1 MFADIAVRVRPR
13 SALNVPE
20 TAVLAAAGELFVFVE
35 MAPGAFQKHLIKPGA
50 KAGGR
55 VEVLEGL
62 EADEPVV
69 VQGGFTLK
77 SELEKG
83 GFRGSGGGHAH

>member
-1 MFADIAVRVRPR
+1 VGQR
-13 SALNVPE
+13 SVLSVPE
-20 TAVLAAAGELFVFVE
+20 TAVLAANGDLFVFVE
-35 MAPGAFQKHLIKPGA
+35 MAPGIYQKHLIKTGV
-50 KAGGR
+50 KGGGR

-83 GFRGSGGGHAH
+83 AFQGCGSGHAH